1 MKLKFSSDIIISNE
15 VYKETIYYITI
26 INNNVIKE
34 MKKLIFIFVLFL
46 TIIVSGCITSPMDNV
61 NNELAPLGESIKNGN
76 SYYNMAVDFINSK
89 NYSNSL
95 SQAKLATVEF
105 DKVLNT
111 LLDIKSNYTE
121 ELSDIQSEYIDLL
134 YSEVSLKN
142 DANNN
147 LITAIDYYNDGEDEL
162 GNEYASKSND
172 LMSQASDLK
181 NSRDEFVLNNPNYFN

>member
-76 SYYNMAVDFINSK
+76 SYYNTAVDFINSK